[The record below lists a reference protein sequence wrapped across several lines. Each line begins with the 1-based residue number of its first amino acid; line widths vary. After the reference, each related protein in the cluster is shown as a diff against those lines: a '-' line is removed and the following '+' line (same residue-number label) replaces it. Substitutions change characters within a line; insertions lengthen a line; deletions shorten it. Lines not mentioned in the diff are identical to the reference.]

1 LASNGGETRA
11 YPLALRHGR
20 GEAPHMMS
28 AKWDIREMVQKV
40 GQSVR
45 RTRQDNTNPPREQQ
59 L

>member
-1 LASNGGETRA
+1 
-11 YPLALRHGR
+11 
-20 GEAPHMMS
+20 MMS